1 MMKLVKKAMALLLVG
16 AMACGTLVGCGN
28 SEKETTK
35 AAEGNTTEAA
45 ETAAQKGDPKKRQ
58 KLPVILRSLLC
69 IRMLP
74 RVRSLP
80 VHMKI

>member
-45 ETAAQKGDPKKRQ
+45 ETAAAEGGSK
-58 KLPVILRSLLC
+58 
-69 IRMLP
+69 
-74 RVRSLP
+74 
-80 VHMKI
+80 